1 MKEED
6 FEENPEETKGKKTSH
21 IRDPMQEQIGR
32 DKSFKT
38 SMKCDCKASSK
49 STRSSDVHSFI

>member
-21 IRDPMQEQIGR
+21 IQDPMQEQIGR

-38 SMKCDCKASSK
+38 SVKCDCRASSK
-49 STRSSDVHSFI
+49 STRS